1 MFVGLNSNQK
11 EPNSHH
17 PFKNPSKG
25 MNKHLPKFVSETK
38 RPISSMEL
46 NADTATKTD
55 GRNSLGPTTLVALNV
70 KSQKA
75 PD

>member
-1 MFVGLNSNQK
+1 
-11 EPNSHH
+11 
-17 PFKNPSKG
+17 

-38 RPISSMEL
+38 RPISIMEL

-75 PD
+75 PDQKI